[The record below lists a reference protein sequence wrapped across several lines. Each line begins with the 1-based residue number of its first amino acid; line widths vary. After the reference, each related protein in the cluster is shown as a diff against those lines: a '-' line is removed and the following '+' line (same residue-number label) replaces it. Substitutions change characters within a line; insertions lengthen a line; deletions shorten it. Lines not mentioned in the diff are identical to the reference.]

1 MELYLKKFEELSKE
15 ELYKIIE
22 ARINIFVVEQD
33 CPYPECDNKDQ
44 ESFHLFFK
52 DQDQITAYLRII
64 PSGIS
69 YAETSIGRVLVKKAY
84 RRSGLGQRLMQQAI
98 SFIKNELAE
107 DAIRISAQEYIL
119 NFYQKLGFE
128 IVSDRYLEDDI
139 PHFEMLIKL

>member
-15 ELYKIIE
+15 ELYKILE

-44 ESFHLFFK
+44 GSFHLFFK

-84 RRSGLGQRLMQQAI
+84 RRSGLGQKLMQQAI

-128 IVSDRYLEDDI
+128 IVSDRYLEDEI